1 MQKISRTLVIFIACF
16 LFFQGASLVYADP
29 QTQPLDDQKNSLK
42 YAQLAANSLFSF
54 TISPQPAGN
63 PAFVSSEPGV
73 VTDFSLARTYG
84 TIGLLAHN
92 TLAGASFSRL
102 KTGQSLQLIA
112 QDGSV
117 TAYRIISIE
126 KYRALTPS
134 SPKSDFSP
142 LDSPGNRMTATELFN
157 HIYATGKGKRL
168 VLQTCLEA
176 NGNPSWGRLFIIA
189 ELETGNASS
198 PSPVILYD
206 PAPAWAPGDTLVAR

>member
-1 MQKISRTLVIFIACF
+1 MQKIVRLLVIFFSCF
-16 LFFQGASLVYADP
+16 LFFQGASLAHADP
-29 QTQPLDDQKNSLK
+29 QTQPSDSQKTSLK
-42 YAQLAANSLFSF
+42 YARLSANSLFSF
-54 TISPQPAGN
+54 TISPQPAGD

-92 TLAGASFSRL
+92 TLAGAAFSQL
-102 KTGQSLQLIA
+102 KTGQSLQLIT
-112 QDGSV
+112 QDGSI
-117 TAYRIISIE
+117 TLYRITAIE

-142 LDSPGNRMTATELFN
+142 LDSPGRRMTATELFN
-157 HIYATGKGKRL
+157 HIYATGDGKRL

-189 ELETGNASS
+189 ELETGTPPLSA
-198 PSPVILYD
+198 PLILYN
-206 PAPAWAPGDTLVAR
+206 PAPAWASGDTLVAR

>member
-1 MQKISRTLVIFIACF
+1 MQKIMRLLVTILSCF
-16 LFFQGASLVYADP
+16 LFFQGASLVHADP
-29 QTQPLDDQKNSLK
+29 QTQPLDGQENSLK
-42 YAQLAANSLFSF
+42 YIQLSANSLFSF

-63 PAFVSSEPGV
+63 LAFVSSEPGV

-92 TLAGASFSRL
+92 TLAGAAFSHL

-112 QDGSV
+112 QDGSIA
-117 TAYRIISIE
+117 TYRIIAIE

-134 SPKSDFSP
+134 SPRSDFSP
-142 LDSPGNRMTATELFN
+142 LDSPGDRMTAAELFN
-157 HIYATGKGKRL
+157 HIYATEGGTRL

-189 ELETGNASS
+189 KLETGNPAS
-198 PSPVILYD
+198 PSPLMLYN
-206 PAPAWAPGDTLVAR
+206 PTPAWAPGDSLVAR

>member
-1 MQKISRTLVIFIACF
+1 MEKITRTLIIFFTCF

-29 QTQPLDDQKNSLK
+29 QTQPLDGSNNSLT
-42 YAQLAANSLFSF
+42 YTRLTANNLFSF
-54 TISPQPAGN
+54 TISSQPAGN

-92 TLAGASFSRL
+92 TLAGASFSYL
-102 KTGQSLQLIA
+102 KTGQLLQLIA

-117 TAYRIISIE
+117 TVYRIITIE

-142 LDSPGNRMTATELFN
+142 LDASGNRMTAAELFN
-157 HIYATGKGKRL
+157 HIYATGQGKRL

-189 ELETGNASS
+189 ELETGSASS
-198 PSPVILYD
+198 PSPVILYN
-206 PAPAWAPGDTLVAR
+206 PAPAWAAGDLLVAK